1 MTGSPFTRTT
11 KFPRPGFSGLMT
23 TVVSLPMADTI
34 FFARVIN
41 ADHCLQAS
49 IVTTAVVLLM
59 GFVFV
64 LVVAEAISDAFV
76 VVTFFVTI
84 FAGLVVAAA
93 AAFFTLGLDTD
104 VADADA
110 GGGISFFA
118 AAAAAMVRPPL
129 VVDRVDRTIVVWNV
143 ENPVDIFNVTTA
155 GTMYRRNRFMCF
167 YSISI
172 LLQIVLPV
180 SKMLLV
186 GRVLGFRWLSTGA
199 KIENTFYH

>member
-1 MTGSPFTRTT
+1 
-11 KFPRPGFSGLMT
+11 
-23 TVVSLPMADTI
+23 
-34 FFARVIN
+34 
-41 ADHCLQAS
+41 
-49 IVTTAVVLLM
+49 M

-76 VVTFFVTI
+76 VVTFFVTS
-84 FAGLVVAAA
+84 FAGLVVAAV

-104 VADADA
+104 AADADA
-110 GGGISFFA
+110 GGGISFF

-167 YSISI
+167 YYSPCAMCHVCTTTDTV
-172 LLQIVLPV
+172 VLPEV
-180 SKMLLV
+180 PGKY
-186 GRVLGFRWLSTGA
+186 RSTGNA
-199 KIENTFYH
+199 VCGLVWVVRFSMAEYRCEN

>member
-104 VADADA
+104 AADADA
-110 GGGISFFA
+110 GGGTSFFA

-129 VVDRVDRTIVVWNV
+129 VLDRVDRTIVVWNV

-155 GTMYRRNRFMCF
+155 GTMYRRKRFMCF
-167 YSISI
+167 YYSPC
-172 LLQIVLPV
+172 VY
-180 SKMLLV
+180 
-186 GRVLGFRWLSTGA
+186 RYYYR
-199 KIENTFYH
+199 